1 MLLGELHIVLTAIF
15 DYVQVGD
22 GTNAHRYTPVSV
34 AGLSSG
40 SAMVAL
46 GLVQCVCV
54 LCLAFDS
61 IYCVDVKCRVV
72 FH

>member
-46 GLVQCVCV
+46 GLVQVFYV
-54 LCLAFDS
+54 LLS
-61 IYCVDVKCRVV
+61 IPFIVLMLMFMCRVV